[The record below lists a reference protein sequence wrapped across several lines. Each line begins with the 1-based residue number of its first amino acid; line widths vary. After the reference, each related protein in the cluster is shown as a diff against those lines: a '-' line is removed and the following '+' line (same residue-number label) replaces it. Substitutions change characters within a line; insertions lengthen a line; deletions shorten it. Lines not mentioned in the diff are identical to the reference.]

1 MFFKLCF
8 RWAQRHLRHA
18 LVCPPLE
25 KVVLREPGNLGS
37 PQQIGQL
44 TLEGEPQPELQLPG
58 SGERAAA
65 CSYPTAVHVVAQT
78 SSAVA
83 LTAGSRQQSS
93 ERGPR

>member
-8 RWAQRHLRHA
+8 RWAHRHLRHA

-58 SGERAAA
+58 RAERVDA
-65 CSYPTAVHVVAQT
+65 CSYPNAVNVVAQT
-78 SSAVA
+78 SSAVD
-83 LTAGSRQQSS
+83 LTGGSRQQSI